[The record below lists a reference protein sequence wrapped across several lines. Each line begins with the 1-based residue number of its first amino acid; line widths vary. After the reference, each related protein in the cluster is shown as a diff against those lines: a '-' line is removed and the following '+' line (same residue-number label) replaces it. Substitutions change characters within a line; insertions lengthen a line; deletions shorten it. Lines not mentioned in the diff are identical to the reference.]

1 MKTMIA
7 AMLLISSSAMAI
19 DDTINVKVLSY
30 CLDNQVVRETDG
42 QVVLADDCEGK
53 NLTCVD
59 YVNQRG
65 IHIRYAARCEAKAN

>member
-7 AMLLISSSAMAI
+7 AMLLISSSAMATTN
-19 DDTINVKVLSY
+19 DTINIKVLSY
-30 CLDNQVVRETDG
+30 CSDNRVVRETDD
-42 QVVLADDCEGK
+42 QIVLADDCEAK

-65 IHIRYAARCEAKAN
+65 IFIRYAARCEAK